1 MSQDMTPSRQ
11 VAPPSIAEGVTEW
24 QELFEHSAVMYFMV
38 DPAVTIL
45 AVNTF
50 GAAQLGYQ
58 VNELVG
64 QSMLKVFFPDDKR
77 PPRRTSKRACKASG
91 TRRGGKCVRSVRT
104 ARSSGYAKAPRRYD
118 DRIVV

>member
-1 MSQDMTPSRQ
+1 MTPSRQ

-64 QSMLKVFFPDDKR
+64 QSLLKVFFPNDKR

-91 TRRGGKCVRSVRT
+91 TRRGGKCVGSVRT

>member
-45 AVNTF
+45 AVYTF
-50 GAAQLGYQ
+50 GAAQLGHQ
-58 VNELVG
+58 VNALVG
-64 QSMLKVFFPDDKR
+64 QSVLKVFFPD
-77 PPRRTSKRACKASG
+77 
-91 TRRGGKCVRSVRT
+91 TRGRQEEPRSVR
-104 ARSSGYAKAPRRYD
+104 AKLRAPEE
-118 DRIVV
+118 VENA